1 MGVILIGMVFFEI
14 GVFHLLCVWVGSVS
28 KKFFHDFMIGIEM
41 EFFGLAGDVDIHVEV
56 IVDSW
61 VFFFFLHRVNI
72 FVDAAPAS
80 CTFAIVF

>member
-1 MGVILIGMVFFEI
+1 MIGMVSLRSEFS
-14 GVFHLLCVWVGSVS
+14 LALCLGWVGFQ

-41 EFFGLAGDVDIHVEV
+41 EFFGLAGDVEVHVEA

-61 VFFFFLHRVNI
+61 VFLASGQYL
-72 FVDAAPAS
+72 VDAAPAS